1 MIPLVNLERQYE
13 KLRPQIMEAFDSV
26 CKKTAFIKG
35 PFVDAFE
42 KQFCDL
48 TKSQE
53 IIGCSNGTSALSI
66 ALEAC
71 GIGVGDEVIVPT
83 HTFIATAEAVLHVGA
98 KPIFVDSKSDDYT
111 ICPSAV
117 RKSISPRTRAI
128 IPVHIYGTPCDM
140 DELMAISK
148 ERGLRIIEDC
158 AQAHLA
164 RFDNKFVGTFGDAA
178 SYSFYPGKNL
188 GAYGDAGAIA
198 TRDPVVGR
206 KVRKLI
212 DHGRFNSKYTHDI
225 VGYNQRMDGI
235 QAAILS
241 VKCEHLESWTK
252 RRIEI
257 ANIYDDFFDLK
268 RIKRIQANSRK
279 QSVYHLYTIE
289 LENRDEVAKKLK
301 EAGIA
306 TGVHY
311 PVPLHQQPA
320 FQNLEQHGKKFPVVD
335 KAVQSLLSLPICPEL
350 NHDEQNHVIST
361 LAKII

>member
-13 KLRPQIMEAFDSV
+13 KLRSPMMEAFDSV

-35 PFVDAFE
+35 PYVDAFE
-42 KQFCDL
+42 KEYRDL
-48 TKSQE
+48 TKSDE

-71 GIGVGDEVIVPT
+71 GIGAGDEVIVPT

-111 ICPSAV
+111 LCPIEV
-117 RKSISPRTRAI
+117 RKHLSSKTKAI

-140 DELMAISK
+140 DELMTISR
-148 ERGLRIIEDC
+148 ERGLRVIEDC

-164 RFDNKFVGTFGDAA
+164 TYDNKFVGTFGDAA

-198 TRDPVVGR
+198 VKDPMIGQ

-225 VGYNQRMDGI
+225 VGYNQRMDGL

-241 VKCEHLESWTK
+241 IKCAYLEAWTA
-252 RRIEI
+252 RRREI
-257 ANIYDDFFDLK
+257 AAIYDEFFDRK
-268 RIKRIQANSRK
+268 RIKRIQANSK
-279 QSVYHLYTIE
+279 KKSVYHLYTIE
-289 LENRDEVAKKLK
+289 LENRDDVAKKLK

-320 FQNLEQHGKKFPVVD
+320 FHDLEQRAVKFPVID
-335 KAVQSLLSLPICPEL
+335 KAVQHLLSLPICPEL
-350 NHDEQNHVIST
+350 THDEQKSILSSLSH
-361 LAKII
+361 II